1 MSNYPC
7 FQMICYY
14 TYGISKNST
23 GKLLEMTNFI
33 NMPGYRINL
42 QKSLGFS
49 IHQQHSQRKRNH
61 RHKLIHNDLK
71 ENVSVQLERVCR
83 RQESTK

>member
-1 MSNYPC
+1 
-7 FQMICYY
+7 MICYY
-14 TYGISKNST
+14 TYEISKKST
-23 GKLLEMTNFI
+23 GKHLEMTNFI

-61 RHKLIHNDLK
+61 RHKVIHNDLK

-83 RQESTK
+83 RQESTKKSW

>member
-1 MSNYPC
+1 MKS
-7 FQMICYY
+7 Q
-14 TYGISKNST
+14 KNST

-61 RHKLIHNDLK
+61 RHKVIHNDLK